1 MASVYQVYST
11 LKNLANK
18 DEKGFVTPQNFNTFA
33 PVAQTAVF
41 NKILDAIAV
50 SKAKRAS
57 TQGDANVFSDQSAL
71 KQDISTLV
79 EFVNLVTAATGSAD
93 VTRAGVTGRSWNKTA
108 FTGGIYDISRII
120 SVFVNSTQSV
130 SQPGELLF
138 DATKLQ
144 RILSN
149 QLCKPNIYSP
159 IVFYGDNIEV
169 YPKSGV
175 LNSGTAVD
183 IASID
188 VSYYRLPR
196 GKSPSTGSSVLSNPR
211 FGYTLTGTKEIYSAA
226 NSVDFELPDRYVPVL
241 VLEIAKMIGV
251 NLSDA
256 DIYNYANQPDN
267 NNV

>member
-33 PVAQTAVF
+33 PIAQTAVF

-71 KQDISTLV
+71 KQDISTFIETAFL
-79 EFVNLVTAATGSAD
+79 NLSTTGSD
-93 VTRAGVTGRSWNKTA
+93 NVTRAGVLGFYWDKSL
-108 FTGGIYDISRII
+108 FTGGISNVARVISAY
-120 SVFVNSTQSV
+120 VNYTQSFTR
-130 SQPGELLF
+130 SGEMLF
-138 DATKLQ
+138 DATKLY
-144 RILSN
+144 RVLRNDLSAPTIHN
-149 QLCKPNIYSP
+149 PVVY
-159 IVFYGDNIEV
+159 YGDNIEV

-175 LNSGTAVD
+175 LNSGSGVD
-183 IASID
+183 IETVD
-188 VSYYRLPR
+188 LMYYRLPR

-211 FGYTLTGTKEIYSAA
+211 FGYTLVGTKEIYSAA
-226 NSVDFELPDRYVPVL
+226 SSVDFELPDRYVPVL

>member
-1 MASVYQVYST
+1 MASVYQVYTT

-33 PVAQTAVF
+33 PVAQIAVF

-71 KQDISTLV
+71 KQDISSFI
-79 EFVNLVTAATGSAD
+79 EFANLLPADTGSAD
-93 VTRAGVTGRSWNKTA
+93 VTRAGVAGRSWNKSA
-108 FTGGIYDISRII
+108 FSGNISDISRIN
-120 SVFVNSTQSV
+120 SAFVNYTQGVEQSA
-130 SQPGELLF
+130 ELLF

-149 QLCKPNIYSP
+149 QLSKPTIHNP
-159 IVFYGDNIEV
+159 IIFYGENIEL
-169 YPKSGV
+169 YPKQGV
-175 LNSGTAVD
+175 TNAGLGVNLASVD
-183 IASID
+183 L
-188 VSYYRLPR
+188 SYNRLPAGR
-196 GKSPSTGSSVLSNPR
+196 STTTGDIKFSNPR
-211 FGYTLTGTKEIYSAA
+211 FGYSVANTKEIYVAN

-241 VLEIAKMIGV
+241 VMEIAKMIGV

-256 DIYNYANQPDN
+256 DIYNYATQEEAKG
-267 NNV
+267 

>member
-33 PVAQTAVF
+33 PIAQTAVF
-41 NKILDAIAV
+41 NKILEAIAI

-120 SVFVNSTQSV
+120 SVFVNSTQRV

-175 LNSGTAVD
+175 LDEGTAVD
-183 IASID
+183 IESID
-188 VSYYRLPR
+188 VSYYRIPR
-196 GKSPSTGSSVLSNPR
+196 GKSPTTGSPVLSNPR
-211 FGYTLTGTKEIYSAA
+211 FGYTLTGTKEIYAA
-226 NSVDFELPDRYVPVL
+226 ASSVDFELPDRYVPVL